1 MSQTSRQENGGG
13 CSGEEKEADVPKD
26 VTESQSKQLMEHAL
40 GTAQGPEFLNLPCL
54 HSVGLVCVVAIRPP
68 NPRRQETFWKLL
80 HSPG

>member
-1 MSQTSRQENGGG
+1 MSQT
-13 CSGEEKEADVPKD
+13 KD
-26 VTESQSKQLMEHAL
+26 VTENQSKQLPEYAL

-68 NPRRQETFWKLL
+68 NPQRQETFWKLL